1 MQVLGNY
8 NMLANMGRADM
19 SQAEKSRANKNAA
32 KGRDNELE
40 IFSPKAVREAAAE
53 PEPGPSRKVEL
64 NELAKQVAELFSAD
78 SVSPD
83 LIAGLVRICEFLGL
97 LAIALGIITFYVPTM
112 GLEYVK
118 HTGAA
123 FLGTILTVC
132 FIQALD
138 GYQIATLRNFISQF
152 SKAVTG
158 FTLALMVLVVIGF
171 FSKTSAE
178 FSRLW
183 FGLWFVIGC
192 GIIAAYRSGVWL
204 LVRRLMSDGR
214 LERRA
219 VIVGGGEPAAE
230 LIRSLEAQRNS
241 DIRICGIFDDRD
253 DERSPPII
261 AGYPK
266 LGTVA
271 ELVEFG
277 RMARVNM
284 LIVSLPI
291 SAEKRVL
298 QLLKR
303 LWVLPVDIRLSAHT
317 NKLRFRPRSYSY
329 EGSLPFLD
337 VFDKPI
343 ADWDAI
349 TKRVF
354 DIVISIVALVM
365 LSPLMLAAAIAIRM
379 ESKGPVIFRQRRY
392 GFNNEVIEVLKFR
405 SMYHELA
412 DPDARQVVTKGDA
425 RVTKVGKFIRKTS
438 IDELPQL
445 VNVLKG
451 NLSLVGPRPH
461 AVNAHTE
468 NKLWDEVVDG
478 YFARHK
484 VKPGVTGWAQVNG
497 WRGEVDNAVKIRERV
512 NCDLYYIENW
522 SLMLDLY
529 ILAIT
534 PFKLMNTDNAY

>member
-1 MQVLGNY
+1 MPSALMQVLGNY
-8 NMLANMGRADM
+8 NMLAN
-19 SQAEKSRANKNAA
+19 KSRAD
-32 KGRDNELE
+32 KGREGGNS

-53 PEPGPSRKVEL
+53 PEPGASRKVEL

-83 LIAGLVRICEFLGL
+83 LIAGLVRISEFLGL
-97 LAIALGIITFYVPTM
+97 LAIALGIITFYVPSDGM
-112 GLEYVK
+112 DYIK
-118 HTGAA
+118 HAGAA
-123 FLGTILTVC
+123 FFGTILTVC

-158 FTLALMVLVVIGF
+158 FTLALLVLVVIGF

-192 GIIAAYRSGVWL
+192 GVIGAYRSAVWL
-204 LVRRLMSDGR
+204 MVRRLMADGR

-266 LGTVA
+266 LGTVP

-284 LIVSLPI
+284 LIVSLPL

-303 LWVLPVDIRLSAHT
+303 LWVLPVDSRLSAHT

-354 DIVISIVALVM
+354 DIAVSLVALVL
-365 LSPLMLAAAIAIRM
+365 LSPLMLATAIAIRM

-412 DPDARQVVTKGDA
+412 DPDAKQAVTKGDA
-425 RVTKVGKFIRKTS
+425 RVTRVGRFIRKTS

-451 NLSLVGPRPH
+451 DLSLVGPRPH

>member
-1 MQVLGNY
+1 
-8 NMLANMGRADM
+8 
-19 SQAEKSRANKNAA
+19 
-32 KGRDNELE
+32 
-40 IFSPKAVREAAAE
+40 
-53 PEPGPSRKVEL
+53 
-64 NELAKQVAELFSAD
+64 
-78 SVSPD
+78 
-83 LIAGLVRICEFLGL
+83 
-97 LAIALGIITFYVPTM
+97 
-112 GLEYVK
+112 
-118 HTGAA
+118 
-123 FLGTILTVC
+123 
-132 FIQALD
+132 
-138 GYQIATLRNFISQF
+138 
-152 SKAVTG
+152 
-158 FTLALMVLVVIGF
+158 
-171 FSKTSAE
+171 
-178 FSRLW
+178 
-183 FGLWFVIGC
+183 
-192 GIIAAYRSGVWL
+192 
-204 LVRRLMSDGR
+204 
-214 LERRA
+214 
-219 VIVGGGEPAAE
+219 
-230 LIRSLEAQRNS
+230 
-241 DIRICGIFDDRD
+241 
-253 DERSPPII
+253 
-261 AGYPK
+261 
-266 LGTVA
+266 
-271 ELVEFG
+271 
-277 RMARVNM
+277 MARVNM

-365 LSPLMLAAAIAIRM
+365 LSPLMLAAAIAIGM

-451 NLSLVGPRPH
+451 DLSLVGPRPH

>member
-1 MQVLGNY
+1 M
-8 NMLANMGRADM
+8 MPTTKISD
-19 SQAEKSRANKNAA
+19 AEKHKA
-32 KGRDNELE
+32 L
-40 IFSPKAVREAAAE
+40 FSPKAMREVE
-53 PEPGPSRKVEL
+53 SGLDLGDSRKVEL
-64 NELAKQVAELFSAD
+64 NELARQVAELFSAD
-78 SVSPD
+78 AVSPH
-83 LIAGLVRICEFLGL
+83 LITGFVRIFEFAGL
-97 LAIALGIITFYVPTM
+97 LAISLAFHFYFAHANDNLLVQH
-112 GLEYVK
+112 L
-118 HTGAA
+118 GAA
-123 FLGTILTVC
+123 FLGSILSVS

-138 GYQIATLRNFISQF
+138 GYQIMSLRNFITQF
-152 SKAVTG
+152 SKALTG
-158 FTLALMVLVVIGF
+158 FTVALLALVVIGF
-171 FSKTSAE
+171 FSKISAD
-178 FSRLW
+178 FSRFW
-183 FGLWFVIGC
+183 FGTWYVAGAGFL
-192 GIIAAYRSGVWL
+192 AMYRGAISIYVK
-204 LVRRLMSDGR
+204 RIMADGR

-219 VIVGGGEPAAE
+219 VIVGGGEPAAD
-230 LIRSLEAQRNS
+230 LIRSLEAQRDS

-253 DERSPPII
+253 DLRSPPIV

-266 LGTVA
+266 LGTIP

-277 RMARVNM
+277 RMARINM
-284 LIVSLPI
+284 LIVSLPL

-329 EGSLPFLD
+329 EGSVPFLD

-349 TKRVF
+349 TKRIFDVF
-354 DIVISIVALVM
+354 FSALGLIVF
-365 LSPLMLAAAIAIRM
+365 SPLMLATAIAIRM
-379 ESKGPVIFRQRRY
+379 GSKGPVLFKQRRY
-392 GFNNEVIEVLKFR
+392 GFNNEVIEVFKFR
-405 SMYHELA
+405 SMYHEMA
-412 DPDARQVVTKGDA
+412 DPEAKQVVTRGDA
-425 RVTKVGKFIRKTS
+425 RVTSIGRFIRKTS

-445 VNVLKG
+445 FNVLRG
-451 NLSLVGPRPH
+451 DLSLVGPRPH

-497 WRGEVDNAVKIRERV
+497 WRGEVDTPLKIRERV

-522 SLMLDLY
+522 SLMLDMY

-534 PFKLMNTDNAY
+534 PMKLINTDNAY